1 MNFNI
6 GFYPIYGVL
15 LGFNWSKIELDDIE
29 IHQIQIP
36 LFIFILEIEW
46 ENYLND

>member
-15 LGFNWSKIELDDIE
+15 LGFNWSKIEL
-29 IHQIQIP
+29 HQIQIP